1 MLKSMISVQMP
12 SPKKLHQQRKSI
24 INMLISH
31 TDGTNGNNG
40 FNATATPAM
49 PPVNVLFG
57 KTKKAT
63 DTATIKFPNNTT
75 NISFT

>member
-1 MLKSMISVQMP
+1 
-12 SPKKLHQQRKSI
+12 
-24 INMLISH
+24 MLISH

-40 FNATATPAM
+40 FNATATPAT

-63 DTATIKFPNNTT
+63 DIATIKFPNKTT
-75 NISFT
+75 NTSFT